1 MDRSHFLSLNIQNS
15 TIIIRGDCSHGRR
28 ILPWQNESMDSISQ
42 QEFIEQTLILC
53 PGTYI
58 VTQDGTYVQKWYK

>member
-1 MDRSHFLSLNIQNS
+1 
-15 TIIIRGDCSHGRR
+15 
-28 ILPWQNESMDSISQ
+28 MDSISQ